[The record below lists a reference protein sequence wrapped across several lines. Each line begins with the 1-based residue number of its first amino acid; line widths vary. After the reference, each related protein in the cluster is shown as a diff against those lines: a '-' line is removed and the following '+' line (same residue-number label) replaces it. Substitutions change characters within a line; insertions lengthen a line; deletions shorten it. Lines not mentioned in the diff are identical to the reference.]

1 MTSGPDEIPSLVIRD
16 CAAVFADPLCFLF
29 NLILNTSCYP
39 MRWKTSAVRP
49 IHKKDDRSEITN
61 YRPIALISNFA
72 KVFELNMSCIIP
84 HSIMSLTS
92 YLRITMASQ
101 SVGPPRRTW
110 CRSVNIYLM
119 H

>member
-39 MRWKTSAVRP
+39 MRLKTSAVRP

-72 KVFELNMSCIIP
+72 KVFEYVLYNS
-84 HSIMSLTS
+84 SLHYVS
-92 YLRITMASQ
+92 HKLPISESAWLHKVSVHRDELGVDQ
-101 SVGPPRRTW
+101 SV
-110 CRSVNIYLM
+110 SI
-119 H
+119 